1 MAQQLFN
8 LGRTGLGMLPADSQ
22 ARHLASQFM
31 KAKRGAYPLLARHDT
46 VAINLSFQCGLRRH
60 FGSI

>member
-8 LGRTGLGMLPADSQ
+8 FGRTGLGMLSADSQ
-22 ARHLASQFM
+22 ARHLASQLM

-46 VAINLSFQCGLRRH
+46 VAINLSVQCSLRCH
-60 FGSI
+60 FKSI